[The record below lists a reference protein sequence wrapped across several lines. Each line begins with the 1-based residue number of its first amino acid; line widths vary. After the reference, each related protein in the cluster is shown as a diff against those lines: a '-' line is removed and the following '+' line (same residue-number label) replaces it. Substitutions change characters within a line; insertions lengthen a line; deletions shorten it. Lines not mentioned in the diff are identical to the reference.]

1 MHDRQNYSENDN
13 LAHMM
18 SITILYKVGPGLV
31 QTDTYISFAE
41 KDIDIKLNPNRKII
55 IINKSTETNM
65 CVHAQLVNHGVSSS
79 LLQKLKSDLGEFYKF
94 PSEERM
100 KYKMRP
106 GVVEGYGH
114 SPIWLEDQKL
124 DWGDRFYMTTNPIRT
139 FKEAASI
146 TRAPSST
153 KVLSSSS
160 SSSFSS
166 HWRFPYSSHW
176 QQKIIIIIIINIVG
190 SIFQTLAIHHFQT

>member
-55 IINKSTETNM
+55 IIKNKSTETNM

-106 GVVEGYGH
+106 GVVEGYRH

-124 DWGDRFYMTTNPIRT
+124 DWGDRFYMTTNPIHSRKLHLLPELPPALR
-139 FKEAASI
+139 FSHHHHHLL
-146 TRAPSST
+146 S
-153 KVLSSSS
+153 VLTGG
-160 SSSFSS
+160 S
-166 HWRFPYSSHW
+166 HTALTGN
-176 QQKIIIIIIINIVG
+176 KK
-190 SIFQTLAIHHFQT
+190 